1 MTKMTKQRFPLV
13 EFPANGSFRRE
24 SEIMMGSGLKKYAVC
39 GVAPP
44 ASDPRRF
51 PPLLVPELSH

>member
-1 MTKMTKQRFPLV
+1 M

-39 GVAPP
+39 EVAPP
-44 ASDPRRF
+44 ASDPRRS